1 MTSPKAKELEERI
14 CELFAAGKSHE
25 EIAEALSTPGR
36 PLIAY
41 MVALYL
47 CRVGERRGFVP
58 RKKFEEH
65 LRGSKLAS

>member
-1 MTSPKAKELEERI
+1 MTSPKTKELEERI
-14 CELFAAGKSHE
+14 CELFAAGKSHD
-25 EIAEALSTPGR
+25 EIAEALSTSDR

-47 CRVGERRGFVP
+47 RRVGERRGFVP

-65 LRGSKLAS
+65 LRASKRAS

>member
-1 MTSPKAKELEERI
+1 MSSTKTKDLEERI

-25 EIAEALSTPGR
+25 EIADALSTPGR

-47 CRVGERRGFVP
+47 RRVGERRGFVP

-65 LRGSKLAS
+65 LRASKRAS

>member
-1 MTSPKAKELEERI
+1 MSKAGTKELEERI

-25 EIAEALSTPGR
+25 EIAEALSTPDR

-47 CRVGERRGFVP
+47 RRVGERKGFVP
-58 RKKFEEH
+58 RKRFEEH
-65 LRGSKLAS
+65 LRASKTAS